1 MTMNKEVS
9 LAAALSS
16 GEPLWRQAELTLLEA
31 IRSGRFPTGSRLPSE
46 LELASMLGLHRH
58 TVRRTIE
65 LLVGR
70 GALEIRRGRGTF
82 VVEATI
88 AYRIGPRSRF
98 TENVRASGRTP
109 STRILSAQNETAN
122 SDAARWLELSE
133 GAPISVITLVRAA
146 DEVPIVVAR
155 HSVPADRFP
164 GFSDRLKETGSI
176 TRTYASYD
184 VVGYTR
190 RATRMSARLP
200 SQAEVTALHVGRN
213 APLLS
218 WTSVNADVDGRPINL
233 DESVFAASR
242 VDILLDY
249 Q

>member
-1 MTMNKEVS
+1 MNKEVS
-9 LAAALSS
+9 LATAPSS
-16 GEPLWRQAELTLLEA
+16 GEPLWRQAEQTLLEA
-31 IRSGRFPTGSRLPSE
+31 IKSGQFPTGSQLPSE

-58 TVRRTIE
+58 TIRRTIE

-82 VVEATI
+82 VVEAPI

-98 TENVRASGRTP
+98 TENIRASGRTP
-109 STRILSAQNETAN
+109 STRILAAQDGTAN
-122 SDAARWLELSE
+122 ADVARWLELSE
-133 GAPISVITLVRAA
+133 GAPISVVTLVRAA

-155 HSVPADRFP
+155 HSVPAEFFP
-164 GFSDRLKETGSI
+164 GFSDRLRETGSV
-176 TRTYASYD
+176 TRTYATYG

-190 RATRMSARLP
+190 RATKMSARLP
-200 SQAEVTALHVGRN
+200 TQDEVAALHVGRN

-218 WTSVNADVDGRPINL
+218 WTSVNADTHSRPVNL

>member
-1 MTMNKEVS
+1 MNKEVS
-9 LAAALSS
+9 FATALNT
-16 GEPLWRQAELTLLEA
+16 GEPLWRQAEQTLLEA
-31 IRSGRFPTGSRLPSE
+31 IKSGRFPTGSRLPSE

-82 VVEATI
+82 VVEAPI

-98 TENVRASGRTP
+98 TENIRASGRTP
-109 STRILSAQNETAN
+109 STRILSSHSGTATG
-122 SDAARWLELSE
+122 DGARWLELPE
-133 GAPISVITLVRAA
+133 GAPISVVTLVRAA

-164 GFSDRLKETGSI
+164 GFSDRLKATGSI
-176 TRTYASYD
+176 TRAYATYGL
-184 VVGYTR
+184 VGYTR
-190 RATRMSARLP
+190 RVTKMSARLP
-200 SQAEVTALHVGRN
+200 SQDEVAALHIGRN

-218 WTSVNADVDGRPINL
+218 WTSVNADADSRPVNL

-242 VDILLDY
+242 VDILLDFPS
-249 Q
+249 

>member
-1 MTMNKEVS
+1 MRKEDS
-9 LAAALSS
+9 FATALNS
-16 GEPLWRQAELTLLEA
+16 GEPLWRQAEQTLLEA
-31 IRSGRFPTGSRLPSE
+31 IKSGRFPIGSRLPSE

-70 GALEIRRGRGTF
+70 GALEIRRGRGTY
-82 VVEATI
+82 VVEAPV

-98 TENVRASGRTP
+98 TENIRASGRTP
-109 STRILSAQNETAN
+109 STRILSAQTGTATG
-122 SDAARWLELSE
+122 DAARWLELSE
-133 GAPISVITLVRAA
+133 GAPISVVTLVRAA
-146 DEVPIVVAR
+146 DDVPIVVAR
-155 HSVPADRFP
+155 HSVPAERFP
-164 GFSDRLKETGSI
+164 GFSDRLKTTGSV
-176 TRTYASYD
+176 TRTYATYG

-190 RATRMSARLP
+190 RVTKMSARLP
-200 SQAEVTALHVGRN
+200 SQDEVVALHVGRN

-218 WTSVNADVDGRPINL
+218 WTSVNADADSRPVNL